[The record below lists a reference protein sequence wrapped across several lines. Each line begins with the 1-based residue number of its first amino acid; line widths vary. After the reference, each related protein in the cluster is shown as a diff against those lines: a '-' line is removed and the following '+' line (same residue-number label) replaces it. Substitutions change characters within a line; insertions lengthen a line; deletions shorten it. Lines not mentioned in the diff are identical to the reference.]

1 MKKTV
6 LFLAI
11 IFSVSLQTS
20 AQTTKYGI
28 DDKISLSPAKGLVE
42 YYAYVDTAEM
52 YIVDDN
58 KELAAQYYLK
68 AFTCKKQ
75 PFSYDFSNA
84 FRIAIETKDTILL
97 KQLIIINIADL
108 TIDKET
114 YISNLTTSLPQ
125 IPPSFFQQLKPILD
139 TIQTKTKS
147 NEIIHILDSLVKED
161 QYERTPPKTVN
172 EETLKRDSLRLN
184 SLLELYDKYQYISEE
199 NCPSHSSRGMYYA
212 DLIQLILVHN
222 PEQIDIWYP
231 IMLQQVYLGYFPN
244 KYFVSI
250 LKNYYLKTNIDFYH
264 STFSYSYTLPN
275 YHIIRKLDSLEE
287 SHLNNMHKRFFLE
300 PYLDQEKKKTWQFR
314 EEKTYRFYIMNLKGQ
329 DVVFNQKGEVEIQ
342 EVDEDEFLKSLI
354 NKYGEDKL
362 IIHKK

>member
-6 LFLAI
+6 LFLTI
-11 IFSVSLQTS
+11 ILSIYLQTS
-20 AQTTKYGI
+20 AQTPKYGI
-28 DDKISLSPAKGLVE
+28 DDNISISHAKGLIE

-68 AFTCKKQ
+68 AFTFKKH

-97 KQLIIINIADL
+97 KQLIIINIADV
-108 TIDKET
+108 TIDKES

-147 NEIIHILDSLVKED
+147 NKIIHILDSLVKED

-172 EETLKRDSLRLN
+172 EETQKRDSLRLN

-222 PEQIDIWYP
+222 PNQIDIWYP

-250 LKNYYLKTNIDFYH
+250 LENYYFKANNDFFC
-264 STFSYSYTLPN
+264 FSFWYSYTLPN
-275 YHIIRKLDSLEE
+275 YHIIIKLDSLEE
-287 SHLNNMHKRFFLE
+287 NHLNNTRKRFFLE
-300 PYLDQEKKKTWQFR
+300 PHLDEQKKRIWNFK
-314 EEKTYRFYIMNLKGQ
+314 EKTNYSFYNILSSGKYIPKDNKKAGIQ
-329 DVVFNQKGEVEIQ
+329 QIGE
-342 EVDEDEFLKSLI
+342 EDYIRSFI
-354 NKYGEDKL
+354 DKYGENKL
-362 IIHKK
+362 IIHEK